1 MEAAYFGGFLFVL
14 PISGYATLG
23 ELVLY
28 AVSLM
33 LKESMDSEDET
44 CAPEDNLAIELRPK
58 DPPLVLN
65 ALVWSYCKRL
75 GMDAKLMFPNGAK
88 IAIVNFCY
96 SREIKPI
103 AFRNNIFDIF
113 TFSYTKYTK
122 RKYCNRQKIRT
133 RDFDGSPRFRP
144 P

>member
-33 LKESMDSEDET
+33 LKESMDTENET
-44 CAPEDNLAIELRPK
+44 CAPEECLAIELRPK
-58 DPPLVLN
+58 PPPLVRN

-75 GMDAKLMFPNGAK
+75 GMDAKLVFPNGAK
-88 IAIVNFCY
+88 ITIVNGVPFVNSKEVYMFCQAL
-96 SREIKPI
+96 KLK
-103 AFRNNIFDIF
+103 ADMLL
-113 TFSYTKYTK
+113 
-122 RKYCNRQKIRT
+122 
-133 RDFDGSPRFRP
+133 
-144 P
+144 